1 MNPRDGSYSEW
12 TEFSP
17 VPRKAFRP
25 PAYGELLDWVLV
37 IERAA
42 APSPAT
48 PAASSPR
55 PR

>member
-42 APSPAT
+42 P
-48 PAASSPR
+48 
-55 PR
+55 